1 MLIEQIGDILINSKY
16 RINNVDKYVEIMKGD
31 KKNLNKKI
39 GIIIIKSIGNI
50 ELQYFNYN
58 EIHNIVEE
66 YNEYISN

>member
-16 RINNVDKYVEIMKGD
+16 RINNVDKYVKIMKGD

-58 EIHNIVEE
+58 EIHNIVEGVQ
-66 YNEYISN
+66 

>member
-1 MLIEQIGDILINSKY
+1 
-16 RINNVDKYVEIMKGD
+16 MKGD